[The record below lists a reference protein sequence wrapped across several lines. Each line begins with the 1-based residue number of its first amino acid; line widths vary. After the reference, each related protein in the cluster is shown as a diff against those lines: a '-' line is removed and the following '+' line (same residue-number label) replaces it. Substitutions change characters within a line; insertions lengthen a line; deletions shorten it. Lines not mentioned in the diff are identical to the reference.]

1 MKGKNFEISFR
12 RKILKEK
19 FFMTERR
26 LSEEEEIYINKFSQ
40 LNEKRDFI
48 QNLVVTEFAKHK
60 KYIANLFTSSGKS
73 RIVYY
78 AIKRMQKKFGN
89 SLPYVVIVPTTLLKE
104 DFEKLLK
111 EFENVHVFVV
121 NTYIKNKPF
130 NEIRA
135 LFVDESHVVLG
146 ENSQFFNKTIEL
158 IPCEYILLLSATL
171 DKNQEAFASNL
182 GFKNKFVIDSATG
195 LKLRLIPPYKT
206 YNLLISL
213 SKKEQL
219 SYDKIENEYK
229 DYMKMFSQVREYG
242 TGYFISNC
250 LQDNQYSREAARVL
264 NKEVGVIIYCAKRWW
279 KQVNARKNLL
289 YKAAS
294 KKEILEQLLQL
305 TKDKQ
310 SITYVYTKQEALDI
324 AAKDKQCRKSYVG
337 TTSSSVI
344 QEFDKKEISQ
354 LISCNKLVVG
364 QVTDNVEFIFRL
376 VFNTKERIYEQSK
389 GRSLRFDKQNPNKQS
404 VIINLIAK
412 DTQDIEWVVKQTK
425 NERFLQYVESIEE
438 IEELYEY

>member
-1 MKGKNFEISFR
+1 M
-12 RKILKEK
+12 L
-19 FFMTERR
+19 
-26 LSEEEEIYINKFSQ
+26 
-40 LNEKRDFI
+40 
-48 QNLVVTEFAKHK
+48 H
-60 KYIANLFTSSGKS
+60 
-73 RIVYY
+73 
-78 AIKRMQKKFGN
+78 
-89 SLPYVVIVPTTLLKE
+89 
-104 DFEKLLK
+104 
-111 EFENVHVFVV
+111 VH
-121 NTYIKNKPF
+121 
-130 NEIRA
+130 
-135 LFVDESHVVLG
+135 L
-146 ENSQFFNKTIEL
+146 
-158 IPCEYILLLSATL
+158 
-171 DKNQEAFASNL
+171 
-182 GFKNKFVIDSATG
+182 
-195 LKLRLIPPYKT
+195 
-206 YNLLISL
+206 LLISL

-219 SYDKIENEYK
+219 SYDKIEDEYK

-250 LQDNQYSREAARVL
+250 LQDNQYSREAAKVL
-264 NKEVGVIIYCAKRWW
+264 NKEVGVIIFCAKKWW

-305 TKDKQ
+305 TKNKQ

-412 DTQDIEWVVKQTK
+412 DTQDMEWVAKQTK
-425 NERFLQYVESIEE
+425 NERFLQYIESIEE
-438 IEELYEY
+438 IEELYE